1 MGSDTP
7 MRVLAVGDVHSPR
20 FLEPFLG
27 GLDHLEPPD
36 LFLLAGDMINR
47 GRVYEFRTLLDAIH
61 TKLGSDFPVIACFGN
76 EEYAEVRK
84 EITSIAGKEVIFL
97 DEASTEVQV
106 GDLRVGIVGTQGSLD
121 KPTNWQKEHLP
132 SIKGSFERRA
142 HRAKSLL
149 RKMRHRVDK
158 RVLLMH
164 YSPCLETCEGED
176 ARLFAWL
183 GSRKFYNLVLSEQP
197 DLVIHG
203 HVHNATLHQ
212 ARIGETVVMNVALP
226 AVGNVTELNI
236 WTPHLTCVQ

>member
-1 MGSDTP
+1 

-27 GLDHLEPPD
+27 GLDHIAPPD

-47 GRVYEFRTLLDAIH
+47 GRPYEFRTLLDAVH
-61 TKLGSDFPVIACFGN
+61 ARLGCDFPVVACYGN
-76 EEYAEVRK
+76 EEYTEVRK
-84 EITSIAGKEVIFL
+84 ELSSLVHGEVIFL

-106 GDLRVGIVGTQGSLD
+106 GELRVGIVGTQGSLD
-121 KPTNWQKEHLP
+121 KPTNWQREHLP

-142 HRAKSLL
+142 RRAKSLL
-149 RKMRHRVDK
+149 KRMRHRVDK

-176 ARLFAWL
+176 SRLFAWM
-183 GSRKFYNLVLSEQP
+183 GSKKFYNLILSEQP

-203 HVHNATLHQ
+203 HVHNATMHQ
-212 ARIGETVVMNVALP
+212 ARIGDTVVMNVALP
-226 AVGNVTELNI
+226 AVGKVTELNL
-236 WTPHLTCVQ
+236 WRPNLNYLY